1 MRRCPYA
8 VVGLIIV
15 LFIPSLLFGGLPLD
29 TVQSKVNTVLQIL
42 KDPSLKAEPS
52 KDVKREK
59 IWGVLDTVFDFEAL
73 SMRALGRN
81 WNSMKGE
88 EQQEFVRLFRT
99 LLGQVYLDRI
109 MAYSNEKVL
118 FVKETMLSG
127 DNAEVQSRV
136 ISGGKEIPMD
146 YRMQQKANEWK
157 VYDVV
162 IEGVSLVQNYRSQF
176 NQFLSKKT
184 VKELID
190 SLKIKTG
197 SK

>member
-15 LFIPSLLFGGLPLD
+15 LFIPSLLFGGVPLD

-42 KDPSLKAEPS
+42 KDPSLKAETS
-52 KDVKREK
+52 KDIRRER

-88 EQQEFVRLFRT
+88 EQQEFVRLFRL

-127 DNAEVQSRV
+127 DNAEVLSRI

-146 YRMQQKANEWK
+146 YRLHQKTNEWK

-184 VKELID
+184 VKELLD
-190 SLKIKTG
+190 SLKTKTR